1 MKRYI
6 SGPAVSEM
14 TIVACIVIALFCLTV
29 AGNHVTADTLTS
41 VKGLSLLEPVNS
53 LRPVKDE
60 KHKQIVR
67 VHPVQK
73 NKVLQGI
80 SLVDKRFDFSDAD
93 RLYYW
98 SAGDSLASLS
108 KNLGNAQIDW
118 IAIADYNKLDARE
131 MPAAGSILRIPQV
144 AISGNIDNQK
154 VVSFPNFG
162 HSQSIIATDTDPY
175 STKTPTTRSVTST
188 PVTAK
193 FLSSEQ
199 AGLVQSNN
207 GLLSEAQRLAERY
220 DASMSRSADVT
231 LASLSTGGNSVFGT
245 PLDTTYSQS
254 FDDAYVSRKVD
265 MFTGEAR
272 VFGKVDV
279 ERVAVGNGDVLR
291 AEVLANG
298 DLLAIALNAGSSSL
312 HLWHKDGSRSDF
324 NTRVSAED
332 PELRVKLEKSIRM
345 RVKMIEFRR
354 SELKRLGINWGDS
367 IEGPV
372 FATAGDL
379 ITNSLFRPDSG
390 VLGGNL
396 PLAVQPFNAYLG
408 LTAQLTSRINFLVAN
423 GDAEMLAEPVL
434 SSINGGSAKFLAG
447 GEVPYPTIGAN
458 GQTNIE
464 FREYGIRLEISP
476 VADQNGTIQ
485 ASILTEVSSIDP
497 AVTVMEAPGLLTRR
511 TQTQISVLAGDT
523 IVIGGLLQSETGK
536 DVDSLPGLGKLPIL
550 GKLFRSDNLRNN
562 VSELVIF
569 ITPEIVDPSR
579 PSLNQADFDKN
590 VYAKNRLKQQARL
603 LEQLRKH

>member
-1 MKRYI
+1 
-6 SGPAVSEM
+6 
-14 TIVACIVIALFCLTV
+14 
-29 AGNHVTADTLTS
+29 
-41 VKGLSLLEPVNS
+41 
-53 LRPVKDE
+53 
-60 KHKQIVR
+60 
-67 VHPVQK
+67 VQK
-73 NKVLQGI
+73 NNALQGK
-80 SLVDKRFDFSDAD
+80 SLVDKQLDSSNAD

-98 SAGDSLASLS
+98 SAGDSPASLAKS
-108 KNLGNAQIDW
+108 LGSEQIDW
-118 IAIADYNKLDARE
+118 IAIADYNKLDARQL
-131 MPAAGSILRIPQV
+131 PTDGSIIRIPQA
-144 AISGNIDNQK
+144 AINKRLDNQQGGSFSD
-154 VVSFPNFG
+154 VS
-162 HSQSIIATDTDPY
+162 HSPSVTATDRDPY
-175 STKTPTTRSVTST
+175 TNKTSTTHSVTST

-199 AGLVQSNN
+199 VNLVQSNN

-220 DASMSRSADVT
+220 DASMSRPVEVT
-231 LASLSTGGNSVFGT
+231 LASLSTGGNSVLDA
-245 PLDTTYSQS
+245 PLDTSYSQG
-254 FDDAYVSRKVD
+254 FDDSYVSRKVD

-298 DLLAIALNAGSSSL
+298 DLLAIALTAGSSSL

-476 VADQNGTIQ
+476 IADQNGTIQ

-579 PSLNQADFDKN
+579 PSLNQAHFDTN
-590 VYAKNRLKQQARL
+590 AYARERLKQQAQL